1 MTRVTKERYKIKK
14 ERKDRNYIPNLS
26 DDNKTALPNPPSQG
40 GDKKALKSPY
50 NQGDARGISGA

>member
-40 GDKKALKSPY
+40 E
-50 NQGDARGISGA
+50 